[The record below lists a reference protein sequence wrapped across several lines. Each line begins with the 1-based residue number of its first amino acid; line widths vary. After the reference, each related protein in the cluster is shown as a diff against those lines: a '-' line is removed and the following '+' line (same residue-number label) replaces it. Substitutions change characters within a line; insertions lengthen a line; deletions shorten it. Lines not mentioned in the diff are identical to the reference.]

1 LEIIIIQSIITGMMI
16 GFIYALVSVGLSL
29 LYGIMD
35 IINFAHGEMLMVGM
49 FASYW
54 LWALGGVDP
63 LYSIP
68 LVGGVLALLGVLV
81 YKGIIRQIY
90 GSSMLTQVFATFG
103 LSIFLSSSAQFLFT
117 PNVRAVKDPLI
128 GGNLRLGEVFI
139 SIPELFA
146 VVMSAGTFALLYWF
160 LEKTATGRALRAT
173 SENRNAASLMG
184 INTER
189 MYYLGW
195 AISIGLVGIAGGV
208 LASYYYVFPGVGGT
222 FALMAYVA
230 VALGGFGNVMGAFVG
245 GIVIGIVENVTGVL
259 FLPVYKYIGIFLVY
273 LLVVLLRPQGI
284 LGKS

>member
-1 LEIIIIQSIITGMMI
+1 MEIIIIQSIITGMMI